1 MKVLDIID
9 LDYSNS
15 VITEFELAQTEKNL
29 VLDLSGNLF
38 SIWVLTAES
47 IDMSYQVCKDIK

>member
-15 VITEFELAQTEKNL
+15 VTTEFELAQTEKNL
-29 VLDLSGNLF
+29 VFDLSGNLF

-47 IDMSYQVCKDIK
+47 IETSSMRRHIK